1 MHWFLWGAWMLRVFF
16 CGKDIGRRS
25 AGFVKSHLS
34 QFDII
39 FMRTPLGT
47 IGVFRSAG
55 ALFPWL
61 FIWCRYIKVAALYCS
76 LIFYLM
82 SSTKVIGLVRSMHFV
97 IFSHAICPSNLLF
110 AWSWLIPSALLLCD
124 LPRRGLGAETMAILD
139 VLVLETWSDVNAFD
153 VWKV

>member
-1 MHWFLWGAWMLRVFF
+1 MLRVFF
-16 CGKDIGRRS
+16 CGKDIDRRS

-39 FMRTPLGT
+39 FMRTHLGT
-47 IGVFRSAG
+47 IGVFRSAR

-61 FIWCRYIKVAALYCS
+61 FIWWRYIKVAALYCS
-76 LIFYLM
+76 LICYLM
-82 SSTKVIGLVRSMHFV
+82 SSTKVIGLVRSMNFV
-97 IFSHAICPSNLLF
+97 IFSQAICPSILLF

-124 LPRRGLGAETMAILD
+124 LPRSGLGAETMAILD
-139 VLVLETWSDVNAFD
+139 VLVLEAWSDVHAFD